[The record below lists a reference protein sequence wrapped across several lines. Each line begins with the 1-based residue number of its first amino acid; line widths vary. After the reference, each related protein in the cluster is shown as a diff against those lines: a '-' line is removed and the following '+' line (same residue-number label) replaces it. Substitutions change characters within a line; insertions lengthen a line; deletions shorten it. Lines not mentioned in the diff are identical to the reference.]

1 MQYLVNTTV
10 DTTGSASSAFAL
22 CRSPT
27 YPVWGTVNITS
38 PTLIVST
45 IELMMKDIAG
55 GGDYVFPNVFETWSG
70 APSSSY
76 PLGYGGQRS
85 WAYHPDAGVSALR
98 ATFEPTLSET
108 RLRITYEL
116 WTADG
121 VDTLTKETS
130 ALPAGTTEVVLE
142 LLTTVGGFWRP
153 VALASD
159 NTSLSNVS
167 LSLAW
172 YTGGTYAAPTVP
184 AGGLRV
190 FRPLF
195 SAPEFNTTTLPY
207 EDVRC
212 TAASLLLT
220 NVTKVL
226 NKEGTVLAARLNNAS
241 TPGVGGSMFNP
252 SVSMLDN
259 VHPSEKYFGPLERG
273 VYAFSLPDA
282 ESSNF
287 APALLAPSGA
297 SKVPIFDL
305 DHFSYYTLIFLSD
318 PDTTTPSS
326 FALTVDWHTEFRSQ
340 SILFPRGFSAV
351 TLESF
356 HGAQMALAQ
365 MPTIFENP
373 VHLRSIVAAVSKAVK
388 AVAPIVA
395 PHALAAA
402 RSVGN
407 MLLSSAS
414 KRVSTA
420 MPQASLQPPKPK
432 RGPQKRG
439 KKVSVKRK

>member
-1 MQYLVNTTV
+1 
-10 DTTGSASSAFAL
+10 
-22 CRSPT
+22 
-27 YPVWGTVNITS
+27 
-38 PTLIVST
+38 
-45 IELMMKDIAG
+45 
-55 GGDYVFPNVFETWSG
+55 
-70 APSSSY
+70 
-76 PLGYGGQRS
+76 
-85 WAYHPDAGVSALR
+85 
-98 ATFEPTLSET
+98 
-108 RLRITYEL
+108 
-116 WTADG
+116 
-121 VDTLTKETS
+121 
-130 ALPAGTTEVVLE
+130 
-142 LLTTVGGFWRP
+142 
-153 VALASD
+153 
-159 NTSLSNVS
+159 
-167 LSLAW
+167 
-172 YTGGTYAAPTVP
+172 
-184 AGGLRV
+184 LRV